1 MARSC
6 KCAITGEI
14 GTTDTFVKIGSKY
27 YKSQEI
33 YDADQRKKQ
42 TYKELIDY
50 ICREFLGYGNGQPF
64 PPILP
69 KKIKELSFY
78 SNEVILE
85 TFKECAND
93 IHYWL
98 EHKQFSNEYSMISY
112 MFTIVKGNIADVAKK
127 EKRMAASNEQVKN
140 NTIECGDLSA
150 IGSKKQGKDISR
162 FLIDDEL

>member
-1 MARSC
+1 MARKC

-27 YKSQEI
+27 YKNQEI
-33 YDADQRKKQ
+33 YDADQKKKQ
-42 TYKELIDY
+42 SYKELIDY

-78 SNEVILE
+78 SNDIILE
-85 TFKECAND
+85 TFKQCSDD
-93 IHYWL
+93 IHYWI
-98 EHKQFSNEYSMISY
+98 ENKQFSTEYGMISY
-112 MFTIVKGNIADVAKK
+112 MFTIVKSHIADVAKQ
-127 EKRMAASNEQVKN
+127 EKRISASNKQAN
-140 NTIECGDLSA
+140 NLIECGDLSI

-162 FLIDDEL
+162 FLNDDEF